1 MVEDVLENLNEEQI
15 EAVTSTEGYIR
26 VVAGAG
32 SGKTRALTHRFAYL
46 VNDLGIRPGNILC
59 VTFTN
64 KAANEMRQRI
74 HYLTGDNDTGFI
86 NTFHGFCVSVLQE
99 DSHAVQYPKSFLVLD
114 NSDIDAMLR
123 MIYEERGLTLRD
135 MTFAAARDYFEMRK
149 GLYEPDYYL
158 NFISLSTADLY
169 RKYMEAEDIKDILF
183 YGYLYQEKKCFG
195 FDYNDLIF
203 VTIHIFKTH
212 PDILLKWQKRLEYIM
227 IDEFQDIDPPQYELM
242 EMLCKYHNNLFIVG
256 DPDQTIY
263 TWRGANQRFLLD
275 FDKQFHEVKTI
286 MMMKNYR
293 SIPEVLNCANS
304 LIEKNHRRIA
314 KELIPMRPHGLKVR
328 FHHSRTTEA
337 EAAFIAKEIS
347 LLHQAGVSYREITV
361 LYRAH
366 YVTRSIEDM
375 FIREEIPYMI
385 YSGINFYERTEI
397 KDALSYLRMIAFKD
411 DLSFLRIVNQPKRN
425 MGKRRIAFLKE
436 YADSHQC
443 TLYTALLETLDNEI
457 FANTKAGQF
466 VSLIDKFSRSFAD
479 QQISEVLRDILD
491 ESGYEKMLRTEGAQ
505 NRLDNLAELKQSV
518 YEYENAS
525 GEETDLATY
534 LTHIALFTSQDVSD
548 HKDQVKLMTIHAAK
562 GLEFPYVFLCS
573 MNEGILPSRKTNTEM
588 AMEEERRLA
597 FVAITR
603 AEEGLYLSDAEG
615 RNFDNSPR
623 YVSRFILDISPLYLS
638 YDVELPDSLIKDSD
652 RFIKRSENSLLPDLG
667 ELGLKVGDRV
677 THPVFKEGTIT
688 DISLSEEAIFIQFDS
703 LASPRGIALRAARK
717 LKKSS
722 S

>member
-1 MVEDVLENLNEEQI
+1 M
-15 EAVTSTEGYIR
+15 
-26 VVAGAG
+26 
-32 SGKTRALTHRFAYL
+32 
-46 VNDLGIRPGNILC
+46 
-59 VTFTN
+59 
-64 KAANEMRQRI
+64 
-74 HYLTGDNDTGFI
+74 
-86 NTFHGFCVSVLQE
+86 
-99 DSHAVQYPKSFLVLD
+99 
-114 NSDIDAMLR
+114 
-123 MIYEERGLTLRD
+123 
-135 MTFAAARDYFEMRK
+135 
-149 GLYEPDYYL
+149 
-158 NFISLSTADLY
+158 
-169 RKYMEAEDIKDILF
+169 
-183 YGYLYQEKKCFG
+183 
-195 FDYNDLIF
+195 
-203 VTIHIFKTH
+203 
-212 PDILLKWQKRLEYIM
+212 
-227 IDEFQDIDPPQYELM
+227 
-242 EMLCKYHNNLFIVG
+242 
-256 DPDQTIY
+256 
-263 TWRGANQRFLLD
+263 
-275 FDKQFHEVKTI
+275 
-286 MMMKNYR
+286 
-293 SIPEVLNCANS
+293 
-304 LIEKNHRRIA
+304 
-314 KELIPMRPHGLKVR
+314 
-328 FHHSRTTEA
+328 
-337 EAAFIAKEIS
+337 
-347 LLHQAGVSYREITV
+347 
-361 LYRAH
+361 
-366 YVTRSIEDM
+366 
-375 FIREEIPYMI
+375 
-385 YSGINFYERTEI
+385 
-397 KDALSYLRMIAFKD
+397 
-411 DLSFLRIVNQPKRN
+411 
-425 MGKRRIAFLKE
+425 
-436 YADSHQC
+436 
-443 TLYTALLETLDNEI
+443 
-457 FANTKAGQF
+457 
-466 VSLIDKFSRSFAD
+466 IDKFSRSFAD

-638 YDVELPDSLIKDSD
+638 YDEELPDSLIKDSD